1 MLPFNKRPRSEIEIQ
16 PDEIEAVQLPQVR
29 PPSVRPAAGLSSRPL
44 PLPPPSARPSVRPS
58 APPPSRASVP
68 APKPSRPPISF
79 RPVAGDEEERT
90 TFMSDK
96 APRRATLDLR
106 QPTIPANRAPR
117 MDSFGDEEATRLH
130 PSNSSRSLIS
140 MNVGTAQRLVADDSS
155 GHVPAV
161 SASVIPEAPKSA
173 AAVDM
178 SMTTMA
184 SRPRGTGRPTAIWA
198 AALVAIGVFTGLAS
212 TLISRGGSDALV
224 ASSAALI
231 DPSLASGNIAGG
243 AVKATQPV
251 QVAPVQPIVAAAGV
265 AAAPA
270 AASCADSVTTT
281 TTKVEPKAVAVV
293 EPKIVAEPKV
303 ADVKPAAVVVP
314 PPAHVAV
321 APKPYV
327 APMSKPVVTSAPAP
341 KPVVAS
347 TPKPAT
353 GKSDMDS
360 ASAADALAKAQL
372 EAALNR

>member
-16 PDEIEAVQLPQVR
+16 PDEIEAVQLPPVR
-29 PPSVRPAAGLSSRPL
+29 PPSMRPSAGLSSRPL
-44 PLPPPSARPSVRPS
+44 PAPSPSVRPS
-58 APPPSRASVP
+58 APPPRASVP

-79 RPVAGDEEERT
+79 RPVASDEEHT
-90 TFMSDK
+90 TFMADK
-96 APRRATLDLR
+96 APRRQTLDLR
-106 QPTIPANRAPR
+106 QPTIPSNRAPR
-117 MDSFGDEEATRLH
+117 IESFGDEEATRLH

-161 SASVIPEAPKSA
+161 SASVIPEAPKSS

-184 SRPRGTGRPTAIWA
+184 TRPRGHGRPTAIWA

-212 TLISRGGSDALV
+212 TLVARGGSDALV

-231 DPSLASGNIAGG
+231 DPSLAAGNIAAGG
-243 AVKATQPV
+243 AVKTTQPAQ
-251 QVAPVQPIVAAAGV
+251 QVAPVQPVVAAAGI

-270 AASCADSVTTT
+270 AASCADTVATTA
-281 TTKVEPKAVAVV
+281 KVEPKVVVA

-303 ADVKPAAVVVP
+303 ADAKAAAVVVP
-314 PPAHVAV
+314 PPHVAAAV

-353 GKSDMDS
+353 GKSDLDS